1 MSINIVVLVSVLVGL
16 GWTTGTSTSILDQR
30 SASRNFS
37 HDCVYS
43 LGVEEQDAN
52 SPSPT
57 RLWMNTKS
65 SKYASVKVN
74 KMR

>member
-1 MSINIVVLVSVLVGL
+1 MSINIVVLASVLVGL

-52 SPSPT
+52 ACQFTQSNQT
-57 RLWMNTKS
+57 
-65 SKYASVKVN
+65 VDEHKVEQVCIGQS
-74 KMR
+74 